1 MARVVLLLALL
12 SARPRAASPG
22 HTADTRLEVGVA
34 DAASTVWPCCA
45 PGNTGVFAS
54 IIGAGT
60 AGSFQIEFDR
70 EMQKPVIP
78 HPLCCAQGARAQ
90 AALLC
95 TGQEPIVRLG
105 HRAADLCGAGDRPL
119 RRARPAQPADL
130 GGGIRGE
137 NLGGAQYHAVDDR

>member
-34 DAASTVWPCCA
+34 GAASTVWPCCA

-60 AGSFQIEFDR
+60 AGSFHIEFDR
-70 EMQKPVIP
+70 EMQKPVSAAARSAAT
-78 HPLCCAQGARAQ
+78 CAQEP
-90 AALLC
+90 ALK
-95 TGQEPIVRLG
+95 
-105 HRAADLCGAGDRPL
+105 
-119 RRARPAQPADL
+119 
-130 GGGIRGE
+130 
-137 NLGGAQYHAVDDR
+137 